1 MPHATSPARPFGS
14 VLTAMVTP
22 MDATGAVDLDAAA
35 RLARHLADHGH
46 DGIVVNGTTGESPTT
61 HAPEKSDL
69 VRTVVDAVGD
79 RVAVVAGAGSN
90 DTSHAIRMAQQ
101 AQEAGA
107 HGLLVVSP
115 YYSRPSQDGIVR
127 HTLAIAEA
135 TSLPV
140 MLYDVPGRTGVR
152 LSAAA
157 LDRLAAHERIV
168 AMKDATGDVAGAAH
182 MIQRT
187 GLAWYSGDD
196 AVFLPLLAQ
205 GAVGVVSVVG
215 HVAGLQL
222 AEIARAFAAGDNV
235 RALEVF
241 RAIGPAIRALN
252 GAGFQA
258 VMAKAAIEILGI
270 TTSRELR
277 LPNVAATDGEALAV
291 RAGLVAAGLI
301 DAVGSPER

>member
-1 MPHATSPARPFGS
+1 MPHATSPARPFGA

-22 MDATGAVDLDAAA
+22 MDASGAVDLDAAA

-69 VRTVVDAVGD
+69 VRTVVEAVGD
-79 RVAVVAGAGSN
+79 RVVVVAGAGSN

-101 AQEAGA
+101 AQEVGA

-152 LSAAA
+152 LSADA
-157 LDRLAAHERIV
+157 LDQLAAHERIV

-182 MIQRT
+182 AIQRT

-222 AEIARAFAAGDNV
+222 AEIARAFAAGDNA

-258 VMAKAAIEILGI
+258 VMAKAAVEILGV

-277 LPNVAATDGEALAV
+277 LPNVAATESEVVAV

-301 DAVGSPER
+301 DVVGSPER